1 MTFFGAALL
10 TAITTAALAAGA
22 IFTAGFAY
30 LAFRGQSEQLDL
42 QRQQLDDQR
51 RASEKQAEVLTL
63 QADALRESLREATER
78 RLDQEKMVHA
88 WQTTEDSPEP
98 AVIFANVK
106 NLSQH
111 PLYDVTIQW
120 LSALDLASIDNE
132 EERAKIKS
140 APQLVPGEL
149 LTDSSDDLGPY
160 ARWSVAFT
168 GHDGRHWR
176 AYSNGYIKEVAQQY
190 GS

>member
-10 TAITTAALAAGA
+10 TAITSAVLAGGA
-22 IFTAGFAY
+22 IVTAVFAV

-42 QRQQLDDQR
+42 LRRQLDDQQ
-51 RASEKQAEVLTL
+51 RASEKQAEVLAL

-78 RLDQEKMVHA
+78 RLDQDRMVRA

-106 NLSQH
+106 NIGQRT
-111 PLYDVTIQW
+111 LYDVTIQW
-120 LSALDLASIDNE
+120 WPAPGLGSMDDE
-132 EERAKIKS
+132 EECAKVKS
-140 APQLVPGEL
+140 ASQLVPGGL
-149 LTDSSDDLGPY
+149 LTDSSGDLGSY
-160 ARWSVAFT
+160 ACWSVAFT

-176 AYSNGYIKEVAQQY
+176 TRSDGRIKEVAQQY
-190 GS
+190 GF